1 MDCPILHIIPYRMG
15 KGDDDNAH
23 DAKPLYMCPMYRT
36 SARRG
41 VLSTTGASTNFVAK
55 FSLPIEKVE

>member
-1 MDCPILHIIPYRMG
+1 VDCPILHIIPYRMG
-15 KGDDDNAH
+15 KDDGDGD